1 MIAWEATAGPTER
14 RQGSRCARPAPPA
27 RGLDGAPLARLFCF
41 HAFMACSAR
50 SRSCCKLKRLYDA
63 IENGVADVS
72 DPLLKE
78 RVTELKSIRDQAR
91 ADAERAKGA

>member
-1 MIAWEATAGPTER
+1 MLPCVHGLLCAIA
-14 RQGSRCARPAPPA
+14 
-27 RGLDGAPLARLFCF
+27 
-41 HAFMACSAR
+41 
-50 SRSCCKLKRLYDA
+50 LKRLYDA

-91 ADAERAKGA
+91 A